1 MTGYDEPES
10 VARLGCE
17 GRAMRGRVLTFRPAA
32 RIAMRPGSAPR
43 RIDNRGGSGKGGSDA
58 VYYGRKLRGATNEA
72 DNDSELR
79 APSAAMAGYELL
91 NERASQRT
99 RVPGTLDRWLG
110 QRFSG

>member
-1 MTGYDEPES
+1 
-10 VARLGCE
+10 
-17 GRAMRGRVLTFRPAA
+17 
-32 RIAMRPGSAPR
+32 
-43 RIDNRGGSGKGGSDA
+43 

-72 DNDSELR
+72 EDDSELR